1 MDIRLFKCECWVDPT
16 AHGDGASTEATF
28 SIPFFESVEIG
39 QTACERYQHAQA
51 AEGVQVSPLLT
62 ASSGDVLFTFTRMH
76 LTGDESSEPITAP
89 PKAVKE
95 VVLSNVARRD
105 TRTAA
110 ADPAQPWLE
119 LDVTEAPHAKA
130 EASWNEHVG
139 SLEVQIAPRPGGGGG
154 MSTVCCK
161 RLATSNPLSRLLPP
175 VHPPGGTEDAAKA
188 TKKKLGAAGAR
199 CIVEL
204 PLTAGCWLQADFSP
218 CSMSSSTA
226 RLTALT
232 TRSAPSSYSVLAF
245 CAVTS
250 PWCGVSQIRCSPLLV
265 DGAQQTLKF
274 RTFFPVGNQV

>member
-1 MDIRLFKCECWVDPT
+1 MQRYLRESKNEMDIRLFKCECWVDPT
-16 AHGDGASTEATF
+16 AHGDGASEATF

-119 LDVTEAPHAKA
+119 LDVAEAPHAKA

-154 MSTVCCK
+154 MSIV
-161 RLATSNPLSRLLPP
+161 
-175 VHPPGGTEDAAKA
+175 AANA
-188 TKKKLGAAGAR
+188 
-199 CIVEL
+199 
-204 PLTAGCWLQADFSP
+204 
-218 CSMSSSTA
+218 
-226 RLTALT
+226 
-232 TRSAPSSYSVLAF
+232 
-245 CAVTS
+245 
-250 PWCGVSQIRCSPLLV
+250 
-265 DGAQQTLKF
+265 
-274 RTFFPVGNQV
+274 